1 MHSAVLSPAA
11 AVMVTFSRL
20 SLLFTLVTVPSSS
33 TMATEVSLL
42 LHFTVTSAG
51 SVVAVMG

>member
-1 MHSAVLSPAA
+1 
-11 AVMVTFSRL
+11 MVTFSRL
-20 SLLFTLVTVPSSS
+20 SLLLTLVTVPSSS